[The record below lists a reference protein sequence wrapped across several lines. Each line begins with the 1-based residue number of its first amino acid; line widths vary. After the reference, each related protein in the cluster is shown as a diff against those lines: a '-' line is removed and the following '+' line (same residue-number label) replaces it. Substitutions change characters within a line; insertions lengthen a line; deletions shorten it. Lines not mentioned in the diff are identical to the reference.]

1 MSKTA
6 SLGRLFV
13 DPDVRGRGVGTGLV
27 EVAGEWA
34 KGVGVRLLLVVL
46 EKDKVA
52 RRMYERLGWEM
63 LGEDVYDDRGREYA
77 AFVYAS
83 SVSLGR

>member
-13 DPDVRGRGVGTGLV
+13 DPDVRGQGFGTRLV

-34 KGVGVRLLLVVL
+34 KGEGVRLLLVVL
-46 EKDKVA
+46 EKDEVA

-63 LGEDVYDDRGREYA
+63 LGKDVYDDGGREYA

-83 SVSLGR
+83 SVSLVR